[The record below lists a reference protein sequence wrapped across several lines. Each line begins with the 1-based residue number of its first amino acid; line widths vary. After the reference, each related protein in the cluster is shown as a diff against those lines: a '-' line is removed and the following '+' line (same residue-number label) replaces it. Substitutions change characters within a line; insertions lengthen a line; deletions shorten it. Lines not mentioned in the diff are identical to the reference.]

1 MPRAVINACPNVQA
15 LDSLPLM
22 LVAQHVLGFLYN
34 AKQKDELKSLGTD
47 CVFGCSTTAMLE
59 DGGGSCISGAVAE
72 QLAFSFLPLGAS
84 LCSRLYL

>member
-1 MPRAVINACPNVQA
+1 
-15 LDSLPLM
+15 M

-47 CVFGCSTTAMLE
+47 CVFGCSATAMLE
-59 DGGGSCISGAVAE
+59 DGGGSRISGAVAE
-72 QLAFSFLPLGAS
+72 GQLAFSFLPLGAS